1 MLTLSSV
8 QIKEGIRRSLPI
20 SEGMSKYIDLD
31 RCYSINRTDVENGKQ
46 LVFINVHTSAYGIEG
61 DLQKQQLT
69 MLFEDMKEEYDKGN
83 YVICGGDFNHDFT
96 GNSKEIFNET
106 VPEEYTWAV
115 PFPDEL
121 IPEHFN
127 KLTDYASGITIPSCR
142 NADKPYDES
151 NFTLTVDGFIVSDN
165 VIPTYMNVIDNQ
177 FLYSDHNPVELK
189 FKLE

>member
-1 MLTLSSV
+1 
-8 QIKEGIRRSLPI
+8 
-20 SEGMSKYIDLD
+20 
-31 RCYSINRTDVENGKQ
+31 
-46 LVFINVHTSAYGIEG
+46 
-61 DLQKQQLT
+61 